1 MVEDLLKAGHLKQYV
16 RTAPKGEGS
25 SHGRG
30 PRAPTTP
37 VRAVINYIYG
47 GPLDDEYSSKR
58 KKVETAASSHGSGTH
73 KLHPAG
79 ISQWGHPPHRR
90 NHCFPCCES
99 SLSTAATS
107 RCSCPNNK
115 GGRLRCEK
123 NPGRPRQLADLLQV
137 AVIKQMGFE
146 PSNMENPGRTLFGF
160 NGSSTTSLGDV
171 TLSIQAGP
179 VILNVL
185 FSVVEDVSPFNAILG
200 RM

>member
-16 RTAPKGEGS
+16 RTVPKGEGS

-37 VRAVINYIYG
+37 VRAVINYIHG

-90 NHCFPCCES
+90 NHCFPYCGS
-99 SLSTAATS
+99 RLSITATS
-107 RCSCPNNK
+107 RCSHPSIRSW
-115 GGRLRCEK
+115 RLRREK
-123 NPGRPRQLADLLQV
+123 NPGRSRELRGSVASGGHQTNGFHTLQPGESQKNPVRIQRFFHNLA
-137 AVIKQMGFE
+137 
-146 PSNMENPGRTLFGF
+146 
-160 NGSSTTSLGDV
+160 
-171 TLSIQAGP
+171 
-179 VILNVL
+179 
-185 FSVVEDVSPFNAILG
+185 
-200 RM
+200 